1 MSQKSHSPQTPR
13 PSHRPYWDT
22 ESLVVVGLFTALS
35 KVVSLMVALL
45 GGGMNPFT
53 LFLKNGIATALLV
66 VLVARVRKFGVL
78 ALYVL
83 VGQVISFL
91 IAGGGMSMLLPC
103 FLIAALVSDALI
115 AACGGYRRMAAVLT
129 GVAFYDLIGRAI
141 SLGYSFLHARENMAK
156 VMVAGVFIVL
166 GYLGCL
172 VIGLPCGAKFVKELR
187 HAGIIR
193 EV

>member
-1 MSQKSHSPQTPR
+1 MTRQF
-13 PSHRPYWDT
+13 YWDT
-22 ESLVVVGLFTALS
+22 ESLVTVGLFTALA

-45 GGGMNPFT
+45 GGGMNPLT
-53 LFLKNGIATALLV
+53 LFLKNGIATALLA

-91 IAGGGMSMLLPC
+91 IAGGGMSLLLPG
-103 FLIAALVSDALI
+103 FLVAALVSDALI
-115 AACGGYRRMAAVLT
+115 AMFGGYRRIGAVLA
-129 GVAFYDLIGRAI
+129 GVAVYDFLGRAL
-141 SLGYSFLHARENMAK
+141 SLGYSFLHARENLAMVA
-156 VMVAGVFIVL
+156 VAGVFIVL

-172 VIGLPCGAKFVKELR
+172 LIGLPCGAKFVKELR

>member
-1 MSQKSHSPQTPR
+1 MSDMSHPSSSPR
-13 PSHRPYWDT
+13 SFYWDT

-35 KVVSLMVALL
+35 KVMSLMVALL

-83 VGQVISFL
+83 VGQLISFL
-91 IAGGGMSMLLPC
+91 IAGGGMSILLPC
-103 FLIAALVSDALI
+103 FLLSALVSDALI
-115 AACGGYRRMAAVLT
+115 AACGGYRRMGAVLA
-129 GVAFYDLIGRAI
+129 GVALYDLLGRAI
-141 SLGYSFLHARENMAK
+141 SLGYSLLHARENMAM
-156 VMVAGVFIVL
+156 VVVAGVFIAL
-166 GYLGCL
+166 GYLGCI

>member
-13 PSHRPYWDT
+13 PSHCPYWDT

-66 VLVARVRKFGVL
+66 VLVARVRQFGVL

-91 IAGGGMSMLLPC
+91 IAGGGMSMLLPS
-103 FLIAALVSDALI
+103 FLVAALASDALI
-115 AACGGYRRMAAVLT
+115 AACGGYRRIGAVLA
-129 GVAFYDLIGRAI
+129 GVALYDLLGRAI
-141 SLGYSFLHARENMAK
+141 SLGYSFLHARENMAM
-156 VMVAGVFIVL
+156 VVVAGVFIAL

>member
-1 MSQKSHSPQTPR
+1 MKR
-13 PSHRPYWDT
+13 RFYWDT

-66 VLVARVRKFGVL
+66 VLVARVRQFGVL

-103 FLIAALVSDALI
+103 FLIAAFVSDALI
-115 AACGGYRRMAAVLT
+115 AACGGYRRIGAVLA
-129 GVAFYDLIGRAI
+129 GVAFYDFIGRAI
-141 SLGYSFLHARENMAK
+141 SLGYSFLHARENMAM
-156 VMVAGVFIVL
+156 VAVAGVFIAL